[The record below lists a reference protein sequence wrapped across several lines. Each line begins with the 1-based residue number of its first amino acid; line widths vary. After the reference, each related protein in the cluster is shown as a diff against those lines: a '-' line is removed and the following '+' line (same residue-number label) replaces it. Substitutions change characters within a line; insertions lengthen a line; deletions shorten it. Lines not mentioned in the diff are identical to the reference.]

1 MNDSSL
7 NVQGINCSAVSA
19 GIKKTNDLDLSIISM
34 IEGTSTAAVFT
45 QNVFCAAPVLVAKNH
60 LQNSPKAM
68 LINSGNANA
77 GTGKE
82 GIVNTLKSCEILAD
96 KLNIKAE
103 EIMPFSTGVIG
114 MQLDLSSFERAIPM
128 AVSQLDLESMKN
140 VSKAILTTDL
150 VEKNCTKT
158 FKFSGKVVTLCG
170 VAKGSGMIRP
180 DMATML
186 SFIFTDI
193 GASQE
198 ALQECLSLIHI

>member
-1 MNDSSL
+1 
-7 NVQGINCSAVSA
+7 
-19 GIKKTNDLDLSIISM
+19 M

-150 VEKNCTKT
+150 VEKN
-158 FKFSGKVVTLCG
+158 
-170 VAKGSGMIRP
+170 
-180 DMATML
+180 
-186 SFIFTDI
+186 
-193 GASQE
+193 
-198 ALQECLSLIHI
+198 